1 MDEGRVGVGTDS
13 SSSSSSSSSSTSGS
27 TSGSGTWLFDCG
39 ESTQLSVQKT
49 SSIKP
54 GKITKIFLTHCH
66 GDHTFG
72 LPGLLCLMG
81 TDRNHDSP
89 PVDIYGPEGLRMWLR
104 VSIRYSVSR
113 VVPPYRVHE
122 LMDVPMAPEWRE
134 GHRRNGR
141 FYYQWK
147 KDGGGDRG
155 GGEENMNDTD
165 YDNDEDSDADDDG
178 VGRAS
183 STTSGGIKSSSS
195 SSSSSRTM
203 TTTTKRRRWGMQGL
217 AGGDPVSWI
226 SRAPM
231 INLEVSTLF
240 FFTSL
245 VLQVRWAYIYSYTH
259 IVLKKTVLESVP

>member
-1 MDEGRVGVGTDS
+1 MLHNATQSDMDIIFVGTASCTPGVTRGVSCTALRLNWKSRIGLSAMDEGGVGVVAGNDS
-13 SSSSSSSSSSTSGS
+13 SASGS

-134 GHRRNGR
+134 GHRKNGR

-147 KDGGGDRG
+147 KEGGGENG
-155 GGEENMNDTD
+155 GKEENMNDTD
-165 YDNDEDSDADDDG
+165 YDNEDSDANGG
-178 VGRAS
+178 V
-183 STTSGGIKSSSS
+183 KSSI
-195 SSSSSRTM
+195 SR

-240 FFTSL
+240 F
-245 VLQVRWAYIYSYTH
+245 H
-259 IVLKKTVLESVP
+259 ISGLIGQ